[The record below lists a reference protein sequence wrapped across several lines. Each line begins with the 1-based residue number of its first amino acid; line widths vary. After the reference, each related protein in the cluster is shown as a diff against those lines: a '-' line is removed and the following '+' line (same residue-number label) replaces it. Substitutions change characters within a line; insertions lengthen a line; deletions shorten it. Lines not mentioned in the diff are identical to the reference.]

1 MLLALTIITALAG
14 GYFMYYLAKHPEDKF
29 LGISGLVTSIGILTF
44 IALTYTGV
52 L

>member
-1 MLLALTIITALAG
+1 MLLALTIIAALSG

-44 IALTYTGV
+44 IALAYTGV